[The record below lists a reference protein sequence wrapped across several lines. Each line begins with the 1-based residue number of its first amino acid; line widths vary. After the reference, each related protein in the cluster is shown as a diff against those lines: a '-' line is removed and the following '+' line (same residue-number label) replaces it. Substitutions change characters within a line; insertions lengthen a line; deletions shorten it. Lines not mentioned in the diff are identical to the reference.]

1 MFLLNS
7 DYKID
12 NLNNILTNKIAT
24 LKHREEFKDFIDLY
38 HIAKFDKNIDWN
50 HVISQ
55 TNQASKVIG
64 LTTTEFKKICRDL
77 LKLYRESDIN
87 TLTKKVVFGSTKDS
101 QKRRVFEILDR
112 FEGVVIDC
120 F

>member
-1 MFLLNS
+1 MPFFGDVRDFFTIKND
-7 DYKID
+7 DYY
-12 NLNNILTNKIAT
+12 T
-24 LKHREEFKDFIDLY
+24 LW
-38 HIAKFDKNIDWN
+38 FDKNIDWN

-64 LTTTEFKKICRDL
+64 LTPTEFKKICWDL

-87 TLTKKVVFGSTKDS
+87 TLTKKVVLGSTKDS
-101 QKRRVFEILDR
+101 QKKRVFEILDR